1 MQMVNDEM
9 QKGKNQQWTEDKYYV
24 KKEKGVITD
33 TLKRHVFGSNVFCNE
48 DDCKDTQLI
57 KRMLSPGCQLIPTM
71 SLRHKIL

>member
-33 TLKRHVFGSNVFCNE
+33 TLKRHVFGSNVFCN
-48 DDCKDTQLI
+48 
-57 KRMLSPGCQLIPTM
+57 
-71 SLRHKIL
+71 